1 MEFYRIQI
9 AADASFSNPD
19 NEAVDVDVQ
28 LSDMMLLGIAA
39 AAVSEFSDNYQGLIA
54 ISDQGGRLVDLNAL
68 LAQEGAI
75 VDDGEAAHQLVP
87 EFDRRG
93 KEKPWLQTVQSYLN
107 MYPPTYGSTNTHK
120 VYKLLTVK
128 AGGEDGTHL
137 FQFDNRDF
145 LAGAVAL
152 YNALGVNPEEALV
165 FLHHENQPL
174 TLDEYFEGEV
184 EEQVL

>member
-1 MEFYRIQI
+1 MDFYRIQI
-9 AADASFSNPD
+9 AADASLNNPD
-19 NEAVDVDVQ
+19 NEAVDVTVQ
-28 LSDMMLLGIAA
+28 LSDVMLLGVAA
-39 AAVSEFSDNYQGLIA
+39 AAVAEFSDNYQGRIA
-54 ISDQGGRLVDLNAL
+54 VSDQGGRLVDLNAL

-93 KEKPWLQTVQSYLN
+93 KERPWLRTVQSYLN
-107 MYPPTYGSTNTHK
+107 MYPPTYGSTNTHE

-152 YNALGVNPEEALV
+152 YNALGINPEDVLV
-165 FLHHENQPL
+165 FLHHQNQPL
-174 TLDEYFEGEV
+174 DLDDYFEGAV
-184 EEQVL
+184 EETTL